1 MATRPIDCQTGPDG
15 LLFDRYDLKYFE
27 AVSSIMTTEME
38 LKDLDFEI
46 SGYAMQR
53 FRLKANE
60 CTLLDMSNTGTV
72 DGMVKIIIAKVT
84 YPEGKYENMKYIN
97 FSYRNKTMPLGK
109 LLLLTGAGGLITD
122 SWNQNENF
130 WDLNSGRTSYQPV
143 YYEEGGI
150 IFCNPHSF
158 DVTLEVLVGA

>member
-1 MATRPIDCQTGPDG
+1 MATRPINCESGPDG

-27 AVSSIMTTEME
+27 FASGTMTPEMD
-38 LKDLDFEI
+38 LKDLDFDL

-60 CTLLDMSNTGTV
+60 CTLLDMSNTGTP
-72 DGMVKIIIAKVT
+72 DGMVKLIIAKVT
-84 YPEGKYENMKYIN
+84 YPDGQYENMKYIN

-130 WDLNSGRTSYQPV
+130 WDLNAGRTSYQPV